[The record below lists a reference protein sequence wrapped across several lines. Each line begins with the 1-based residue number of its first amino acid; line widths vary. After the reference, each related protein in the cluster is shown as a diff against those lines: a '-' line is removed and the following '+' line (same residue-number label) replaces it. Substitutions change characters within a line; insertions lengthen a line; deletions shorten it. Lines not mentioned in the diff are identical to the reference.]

1 MLRKYEV
8 AMKNS
13 LLLMLLLSSP
23 FFLFLVVARKQ
34 HGLETKEAI
43 TNHYHNLETT
53 SFQPSSICIRSTKG
67 DKKTGTLEVVHKH
80 GPCSTFSKGK
90 DKPLSM
96 EEILTLDQNRVKSIR
111 SRLTINTQGS
121 KATFPPKTES
131 TDLGD
136 IYVVKVGLG
145 TPKKDLSLVFDT
157 GSNITWTQCQPCI
170 FSSDTSCYSQQEP
183 IFAPSSSTTYS
194 NISCTAPECS
204 ALHFATQMIPDCDNA
219 SSACMYGIVYGV
231 PIRSLGVFAKDK
243 LTLTSEDDV
252 IDDFYFGCGYNNEGP
267 FGGSAGLLGLGPH
280 NLSFVSQSADK
291 YGKVFSYC
299 LPSRDSNTGYL
310 TFGKDGVASDNVAYT
325 PFSNSKASS
334 LYELELE
341 AIFVGGKKLEI
352 SPTVFTNAGMTIES
366 RTVFTRLPATAY
378 AALRQAFRSE
388 MTNYTLAKPLDILD
402 TCYDFSNT
410 TTVTIPG
417 ISMLWGGNTKLDISS
432 HGILFGNNSQSCL
445 AFVGHKN
452 DVGDKDDRSIG
463 IFGNFQQKTLKVV
476 YDLPVGKVGF
486 AYGGCE

>member
-1 MLRKYEV
+1 M

-13 LLLMLLLSSP
+13 LLLLMLLLSSS
-23 FFLFLVVARKQ
+23 FFLFLVDARKQ

-43 TNHYHNLETT
+43 TNYYHNLQTT
-53 SFQPSSICIRSTKG
+53 SFQPSSICTRSTKG
-67 DKKTGTLEVVHKH
+67 KKRGTLEVVHKH
-80 GPCSTFSKGK
+80 GPCSTFNK
-90 DKPLSM
+90 
-96 EEILTLDQNRVKSIR
+96 VKSIR

-121 KATFPPKTES
+121 KATFPPKPES

-170 FSSDTSCYSQQEP
+170 YLGVYSCYNQQEP

-194 NISCTAPECS
+194 NISCPTPECC
-204 ALHFATQMIPDCDNA
+204 ALSFATQMIPSCDKS
-219 SSACMYGIVYGV
+219 SSACKYGV
-231 PIRSLGVFAKDK
+231 VYQGVRSASFGFFAKDK

-252 IDDFYFGCGYNNEGP
+252 IDDFYFGCGLDNEGP

-299 LPSRDSNTGYL
+299 LPSRASNTGYL
-310 TFGKDGVASDNVAYT
+310 TFGKDGVESDNVSYT
-325 PFSNSKASS
+325 PLSTSKTAS

-352 SPTVFTNAGMTIES
+352 SPTVFSNARMTIES
-366 RTVFTRLPATAY
+366 RVVFTRLPATAY
-378 AALRQAFRSE
+378 AALRQAFRAE
-388 MTNYTLAKPLDILD
+388 MTNYTLAKPLDTLD

-410 TTVTIPG
+410 TTVTVPG
-417 ISMLWGGNTKLDISS
+417 ISMLWGGNTKVDISS
-432 HGILFGNNSQSCL
+432 HGILFGNNSQRCL
-445 AFVGHKN
+445 AFVGHED
-452 DVGDKDDRSIG
+452 DVPRKDDRSIG

-476 YDLPVGKVGF
+476 YDLPAGKVGF